1 MQTMAR
7 RFAVLLSLTLLLA
20 SHGLAADVHGTA
32 ASAAPAALAP
42 KGTLVI
48 IGGALRADN
57 HAVWQRIVTLAGGP
71 GTRIAVFGSAAA
83 NPERSARTTIE
94 HLASHGAKAFFVP
107 VATRLAGTDYRAS
120 ADDPGTAALVATAA
134 GAFFVGGDQRRI
146 TEALRRPDGSNTR
159 VLDALWAMYRN
170 GGVIAGTS
178 AGAAIM
184 SKSMFADAPSVL
196 ATLKHGVRVGT
207 ELTAGLGFIGND
219 VFIDQHFLARGRFGR
234 MLPAMLA
241 LGYKLGLGIDENTA
255 MIAHPNRDIEVF
267 GHSGALLMDLRTA
280 TTTPGALNV
289 RNARISYLDHGD
301 RYNIARNAFT
311 PAPGKVAI
319 QADPTDPDTK
329 GPIFSADILANKA
342 IVEVMTKLIES
353 EQREATGLAFGSA
366 LDPSSEQGFL
376 FELIRTTESK
386 GLASP
391 AGGATSVY
399 DIRLDLVPVKMR
411 QPLFLRHQNAEG
423 QPVDRHD

>member
-7 RFAVLLSLTLLLA
+7 RFAVLISLTLLLA
-20 SHGLAADVHGTA
+20 SHGMAADVHNTA
-32 ASAAPAALAP
+32 AASSAAVAP

-57 HAVWQRIVTLAGGP
+57 HAVWQRIVNLAGGP
-71 GTRIAVFGSAAA
+71 GARIAVFGSAAA
-83 NPERSARTTIE
+83 NPERSARTTIG
-94 HLASHGAKAFFVP
+94 HLAAHGAKAFFVP
-107 VATRLAGTDYRAS
+107 VATRLADTDYRTA
-120 ADDPGTAALVATAA
+120 ADNPDTAALVATAA

-146 TEALRRPDGSNTR
+146 TQALRRPDGSNTR
-159 VLDALWAMYRN
+159 LLDALWSMYRN

-196 ATLKHGVRVGT
+196 ATLKHGVRDGV

-219 VFIDQHFLARGRFGR
+219 VFVDQHFLARGRFGR

-255 MIAHPNRDIEVF
+255 MIAHPNRDIEIL
-267 GHSGALLMDLRTA
+267 GHSGALLMDLRKA

-301 RYNIARNAFT
+301 RYNLASTAFM
-311 PAPGKVAI
+311 PGPGKVAI
-319 QADPTDPDTK
+319 EADPTDPAPK

-342 IVEVMTKLIES
+342 IVDVMTKLIES
-353 EQREATGLAFGSA
+353 DQREATGLAFGSDS
-366 LDPSSEQGFL
+366 DPLPEQGFL
-376 FELIRTTESK
+376 FELSRTTDSR
-386 GLASP
+386 GVASP
-391 AGGATSVY
+391 AGGAISVY

-411 QPLFLRHQNAEG
+411 QPLFQRH
-423 QPVDRHD
+423 